1 VKETDMATPIQH
13 EQEKRE
19 QEKREQEKREQ
30 EKREQEKREQDRHG
44 KEAGIA
50 GLGPSKDDLKRE
62 QDKGGKDPVGEAKEI
77 GVEKVKNVETTK
89 DEPYPTGEG
98 PDPEAAFVAAH
109 GFKRAK
115 E

>member
-1 VKETDMATPIQH
+1 MATQHEQEKH

-19 QEKREQEKREQ
+19 QEKREHD
-30 EKREQEKREQDRHG
+30 KREQDRRS
-44 KEAGIA
+44 KETAA
-50 GLGPSKDDLKRE
+50 TGLGPSKDDLKRE

-89 DEPYPTGEG
+89 DEPYPVGAG
-98 PDPEAAFVAAH
+98 PDPEDAFVAAH